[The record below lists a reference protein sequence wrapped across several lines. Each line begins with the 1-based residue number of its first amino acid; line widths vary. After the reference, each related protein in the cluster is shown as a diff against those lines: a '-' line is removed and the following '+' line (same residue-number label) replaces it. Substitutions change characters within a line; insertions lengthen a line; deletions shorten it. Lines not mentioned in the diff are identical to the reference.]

1 MTYYKAPTRTPEQ
14 VQNLQKFIN
23 MLWGVPAENFIMRD
37 VKCGTACCIEGFR
50 QEFLGIEAFKPG
62 TSAGQMAERQ
72 FGIPASVWS
81 DITLMA
87 STYSMRGFDKLP
99 AEERKLAMLEV
110 LTDQLNTG
118 RHDWTKTLV
127 DVFSP
132 EVAKELADAYK
143 EDRIALSE
151 SQEVPALRPAVRSNP
166 PQQAPVQRAMRD
178 RAGQAEEAAL
188 LLEEVC

>member
-50 QEFLGIEAFKPG
+50 REFLSMGEFEAG
-62 TSAGQMAERQ
+62 TTAGRMAERQ
-72 FGIPASVWS
+72 FGIRADTWS

-87 STYSMRGFDKLP
+87 TTYSMQRFDKLP

-132 EVAKELADAYK
+132 EVAQELKDAYK
-143 EDRIALSE
+143 EDGIAISE
-151 SQEVPALRPAVRSNP
+151 SQEVPALRPAIRSNP
-166 PQQAPVQRAMRD
+166 PQQAPVQRAVRD
-178 RAGQAEEAAL
+178 RAGPDQEAAL
-188 LLEEVC
+188 LLEEV